1 MKTPEGYVSAVI
13 LRAIHPKTR
22 EKTTLPPVKFPKQ
35 HQEIAAQETAVEARH
50 FAATYALF
58 RVSSMK
64 NLHMMM
70 PPKFKDLWKGI
81 FQDLKKE
88 DEKEGRAWMYAADPF
103 QIQRDREEAVAAAAK
118 KREELEK
125 QRAKERAQ
133 PGAPGRALLGSKDSR
148 QKGWTR
154 APKVDMGKRTRIEVE
169 RLIRQHSVW
178 NPQMT
183 SIDPR
188 IRDSIIADVVKL
200 GFRKS
205 HAEEAAELCRDKE
218 EILDWLLIHVPE
230 DDLPSWSLPENYTAD
245 ISLASGDLKREAAI
259 KRLAASG
266 YSMDLCEEAMDSNG
280 GNEAK
285 AAAFLQA
292 RLIQNTEVEATTEN
306 LTNMKLDDTDSEND
320 MDVWEDEKAVLASIY
335 DERYSSSG
343 DSFKVTIQPEGQSPQ
358 IILSARKPFG
368 KYPLVLP
375 IISIEAAL
383 PAYIRLAILQQC
395 LQYAE
400 VSFIGEQMVFNIVDW
415 LEHNV
420 TVIIQNPGRLSDVS
434 SAAAAGEAHVVKPQ
448 TRQNVRKR
456 LRKRVNWTIGTPMSL
471 RVLEQWRTKQ
481 STPSQQKM
489 LSIRRALPAWSL
501 QDSIVEAVNNHQ
513 VTIISGETGSGKSTQ
528 SVQFILDDLIDRQ
541 LGESVNIICTQP
553 RRISALG
560 LADRVTEER
569 CGRVGEEV
577 GYIIR
582 GESKFKENT
591 TKITFVTT
599 GVLLRRLQ
607 TSGGKSE
614 DVVAALADVS
624 HVVVDEVHE
633 RSLDT
638 DFLLILLRDVL
649 RARKDLKV
657 ILMSATLDADIF
669 EQYFRSVGPVARIEI
684 QGRTHPVQDY
694 YLDDVIRITGFNGH
708 TEEEDVEDEENQKQL
723 AGSLREIGMKI
734 NYDFIAQVVRQIDS
748 ELGRQEGGI
757 LIFLP
762 GTMEIDRTIRVR
774 RLSIRFE
781 SPLIHHAGSSKHT
794 KYPCTPSSRFSP
806 PCRAETRVPVG
817 TSGLSQSHRLNECR
831 RNLNHDR
838 RHRCSDRHGPRQRDD
853 L

>member
-1 MKTPEGYVSAVI
+1 MKTSEGYVSAVI

-22 EKTTLPPVKFPKQ
+22 EKTTLTPVKFPKE

-88 DEKEGRAWMYAADPF
+88 DEKGGRAWMYAADPF
-103 QIQRDREEAVAAAAK
+103 QVQRDREEAVAAAAK

-133 PGAPGRALLGSKDSR
+133 PGGPGRALLGSKDSR

-154 APKVDMGKRTRIEVE
+154 APKIDMGKRTRIEVE

-183 SIDPR
+183 PMDPR
-188 IRDSIIADVVKL
+188 TRDSVIADVVKL

-205 HAEEAAELCRDKE
+205 HAEEAAELCKDKE

-230 DDLPSWSLPENYTAD
+230 DDLPGWSLPENYTAD
-245 ISLASGDLKREAAI
+245 VSLASGDLRREAAI

-266 YSMDLCEEAMDSNG
+266 YSMDLCEEAIDSNG

-292 RLIQNTEVEATTEN
+292 RLIQNTEVEATTEAVAN
-306 LTNMKLDDTDSEND
+306 TKLDDTDSED
-320 MDVWEDEKAVLASIY
+320 SLDVWEDEKAVLASIY

-343 DSFKVTIQPEGQSPQ
+343 DSFKVTIQPEGHTQP
-358 IILSARKPFG
+358 ITLSARKPVG

-400 VSFIGEQMVFNIVDW
+400 VSFLGEQMVFNIIDW

-434 SAAAAGEAHVVKPQ
+434 SAAAAGEAHAIKPQ
-448 TRQNVRKR
+448 KRQNNRNRV
-456 LRKRVNWTIGTPMSL
+456 RKRVNWTVGTPISL
-471 RVLEQWRTKQ
+471 RALVLWRAKQ
-481 STPSQQKM
+481 DSPAQQKM
-489 LSIRRALPAWSL
+489 LGIRRALPAWSL

-528 SVQFILDDLIDRQ
+528 SVQFILDDLIERQ

-560 LADRVTEER
+560 LADRVSDER

-708 TEEEDVEDEENQKQL
+708 TEEEDVDDEENQKQL

-734 NYDFIAQVVRQIDS
+734 NYDFIAQVVGQIDS
-748 ELGRQEGGI
+748 ELGRQDGGI

-774 RLSIRFE
+774 LPYTRSEAILTYHS
-781 SPLIHHAGSSKHT
+781 GSSKLAKH
-794 KYPCTPSSRFSP
+794 PCTPSPRLSS
-806 PCRAETRVPVG
+806 PCRAKARVPGG
-817 TSGLSQSHRLNECR
+817 TSGISQSHCFNERR
-831 RNLNHDR
+831 RNLNHNR
-838 RHRCSDRHGPRQRDD
+838 GHCCCNRHGSRQRDN

>member
-1 MKTPEGYVSAVI
+1 MKTPEGYISTVI
-13 LRAIHPKTR
+13 LRAMNSKTR
-22 EKTTLPPVKFPKQ
+22 EKTTLPPIRFPKQ
-35 HQEIAAQETAVEARH
+35 HQEIAAQESAVEARH

-88 DEKEGRAWMYAADPF
+88 DEKEGKAWLYAADPF
-103 QIQRDREEAVAAAAK
+103 QTARDREEAVAAAAK
-118 KREELEK
+118 KREDIEK
-125 QRAKERAQ
+125 QKAKERAQ
-133 PGAPGRALLGSKDSR
+133 PGGPGRALMGSKDSR

-154 APKVDMGKRTRIEVE
+154 APKIDMGKRTRIKVE
-169 RLIRQHSVW
+169 RLIRQHSLW
-178 NPQMT
+178 NPNMT
-183 SIDPR
+183 PIDPR
-188 IRDSIIADVVKL
+188 KRDLIIADVVKL

-205 HAEEAAELCRDKE
+205 HAEEAAELCKDKE

-245 ISLASGDLKREAAI
+245 VSLASGDLKREAAI

-266 YSMDLCEEAMDSNG
+266 YSMDLCEEAMDSNN

-285 AAAFLQA
+285 AATFLQA
-292 RLIQNTEVEATTEN
+292 RLIHNTEDSTIVEALANTKMN
-306 LTNMKLDDTDSEND
+306 DTDGEDDIN
-320 MDVWEDEKAVLASIY
+320 VWEDEKAVLASIY
-335 DERYSSSG
+335 DDKYSTSG
-343 DSFKVTIQPEGQSPQ
+343 DTFKVTIQPEGYKES
-358 IILSARKPFG
+358 ITLSARKPFG
-368 KYPLVLP
+368 KYPHILP
-375 IISIEAAL
+375 IISIQASL

-395 LQYAE
+395 LQYAQM
-400 VSFIGEQMVFNIVDW
+400 SFLGEQMVFNMVDW

-420 TVIIQNPGRLSDVS
+420 AAIVQNPGRLSDVS
-434 SAAAAGEAHVVKPQ
+434 SAAAAGESYVVKPQ
-448 TRQNVRKR
+448 KKHSTRNR
-456 LRKRVNWTIGTPMSL
+456 LRRRVNWTVGTPGSKRL
-471 RVLEQWRTKQ
+471 LDQWRSKQ
-481 STPSQQKM
+481 ETPAQQKM
-489 LSIRRALPAWSL
+489 LGIRRALPAWSL

-528 SVQFILDDLIDRQ
+528 SVQFILDDLIERE

-560 LADRVTEER
+560 LADRVSDER
-569 CGRVGEEV
+569 CGKVGDEI

-607 TSGGKSE
+607 TSGGRSE

-657 ILMSATLDADIF
+657 ILMSATLDAEIF
-669 EQYFRSVGPVARIEI
+669 ERYFQSIGAVARIEI

-708 TEEEDVEDEENQKQL
+708 TEEEDVDDEENQKQL

-734 NYDFIAQVVRQIDS
+734 NYDFIAQVVQQIDS
-748 ELGRQEGGI
+748 ELGRQDGGI

-774 RLSIRFE
+774 VD
-781 SPLIHHAGSSKHT
+781 LIHLK
-794 KYPCTPSSRFSP
+794 P
-806 PCRAETRVPVG
+806 
-817 TSGLSQSHRLNECR
+817 
-831 RNLNHDR
+831 
-838 RHRCSDRHGPRQRDD
+838 
-853 L
+853 